1 MRLRYE
7 QLFNIGIT
15 AAYYVDA
22 MSHED
27 FVVEPTQYCKRQ
39 MSRYKIL
46 SKKTPD
52 GIALL
57 YECSP
62 FTNDATAFKPITTE
76 EKFTFKVSV
85 TNPDFWY
92 YADVNSWQKDKI
104 FFLKNAAYN
113 APGNLTILSGAL
125 NNPVL
130 YRPMEFMYEVLLE
143 NVQNILEVRDGSGSL
158 IKTIVV
164 RAKTA
169 SEPVGKKETFFINL
183 KNYADGLYTLRHKST
198 GGDTDERVYCSA
210 DYTTGTLSIIE
221 ITYKGGI
228 AWTGVS
234 PFQKYLISISS
245 RSTDW
250 FIDVYIRKKT
260 LAVVLASQLS
270 VKHFPDVAE
279 PLKTFSTVGLP
290 DDLKGYVQF
299 KSDVK
304 LLYSQ
309 KPMHLC
315 LQKSGM
321 PNPVTVLDPLPL
333 PSSLTFKKD
342 LLNNLVT
349 KIIVNV

>member
-7 QLFNIGIT
+7 QLFNIGFT
-15 AAYYVDA
+15 AAYYVDGQ
-22 MSHED
+22 SHED
-27 FVVEPTQYCKRQ
+27 FIIEPTQNCKNQ

-76 EKFTFKVSV
+76 EKFAFKVSV
-85 TNPDFWY
+85 NNPDFWY
-92 YADVNSWQKDKI
+92 YADVNNWEKDKI
-104 FFLKNAAYN
+104 FFLKNPFYN
-113 APGNLTILSGAL
+113 VTGNINILAGSL
-125 NNPVL
+125 NNAIL
-130 YRPMEFMYEVLLE
+130 YRPMEFMYEVPLE
-143 NVQNILEVRDGSGSL
+143 NVQNILEVRNGLGSL
-158 IKTIVV
+158 LKTIVV

-169 SEPVGKKETFFINL
+169 AEPVGKRESFFINL
-183 KNYADGLYTLRHKST
+183 KNYTDGLYTLRHKST
-198 GGDTDERVYCSA
+198 GGDADEDVYCSA
-210 DYTTGTLSIIE
+210 NYATGTLAIIE
-221 ITYKGGI
+221 ITYKGNV

-234 PFQKYLISISS
+234 PFQKYLVNVTS

-250 FIDVYIRKKT
+250 VIDVYIRKKT
-260 LAVVLASQLS
+260 LPVVLASQLS
-270 VKHFPDVAE
+270 VNHSPGVAE

-309 KPMHLC
+309 KPMHLR
-315 LQKSGM
+315 LQKPGM
-321 PNPVTVLDPLPL
+321 PNPVTVLDQLPL
-333 PSSLTFKKD
+333 PSSICLQKD
-342 LLNNLVT
+342 ILNNLFT

>member
-7 QLFNIGIT
+7 QLFNIGFT
-15 AAYYVDA
+15 AAYYVDDLA
-22 MSHED
+22 HED
-27 FVVEPTQYCKRQ
+27 FIIEPSQYCKRQ
-39 MSRYKIL
+39 MNRYKIL
-46 SKKTPD
+46 FKKTLD

-62 FTNDATAFKPITTE
+62 FTNNATAFKPITTE

-92 YADVNSWQKDKI
+92 YADVNNWEKDKM

-113 APGNLTILSGAL
+113 ATGNLNILNGAL
-125 NNPVL
+125 NIAVL
-130 YRPMEFMYEVLLE
+130 YRPMEFMYEVPLE
-143 NVQNILEVRDGSGSL
+143 NVQNILEVKDGSGIL

-164 RAKTA
+164 RAKTP

-183 KNYADGLYTLRHKST
+183 KNYADGLYTLRQKST
-198 GGDTDERVYCSA
+198 GGNTDEKVYCSA

-221 ITYKGGI
+221 ITYKGGV

-245 RSTDW
+245 RFTDW

-260 LAVVLASQLS
+260 LPVTFASQLL
-270 VKHFPDVAE
+270 VNHIPGVAE
-279 PLKTFSTVGLP
+279 PLKTFSKVGLP

-304 LLYSQ
+304 LRYSQ

-315 LQKSGM
+315 LQKPGM
-321 PNPVTVLDPLPL
+321 PNPVSVLDPLPL
-333 PSSLTFKKD
+333 PSSITFQKD